1 MRSWVRRT
9 AAALVG
15 LVTAIPLTACL
26 SEPKPAEPD
35 RLEASTVEDLGQ
47 GCKDIQDGY
56 PKAAKYT
63 GAGPHPVAVF
73 TKGIVGQ
80 SGGQPTYP
88 PDYELAN
95 SEASDGVLALSRSPA
110 DVQLLACG
118 IARPGT
124 TLLGSCAYTSAIG
137 PLGNSVDI
145 PQYSQRY
152 QVTVYELRTG
162 RVVDT
167 LELESGIANC
177 PSTFGGGQVVYA
189 PAQPF
194 ELDELLTDLA
204 TGPAA

>member
-9 AAALVG
+9 AVTLVG
-15 LVTAIPLTACL
+15 LITAIPLAACL

-63 GAGPHPVAVF
+63 GTGPHPVAVF
-73 TKGIVGQ
+73 TKSIVGE
-80 SGGQPTYP
+80 SGGQLTYP
-88 PDYELAN
+88 PDYALAN
-95 SEASDGVLALSRSPA
+95 SDSSDGVLALPRSPA

-118 IARPGT
+118 IAGPGT
-124 TLLGSCAYTSAIG
+124 TTLGTCAYTSILG
-137 PLGNSVDI
+137 MPGNSVDVA
-145 PQYSQRY
+145 QVSQRY

-162 RVVDT
+162 RVVST
-167 LELESGIANC
+167 LELESTTGTC
-177 PSTFGGGQVVYA
+177 PPTFDGGSRLFV
-189 PAQPF
+189 PAQPY